1 MTDPV
6 LGTAEVLTSPEV
18 TAKERRLGRI
28 LSELESVVVGFSGG
42 VDSAYLAYMANRVL
56 GDKALC
62 VTAVSPS
69 YPAFQRKETAEFA
82 SRFQL
87 RHLEILTDE
96 VEDSRYRENSPDR
109 CYFCK
114 SELFSKLQALAR
126 QRGFRAVA
134 DGSNRDDRSDFRPGR
149 RAARE
154 YLVCSP
160 LSDAEMNK
168 VEIRELS
175 RRAGLPTW
183 NKPALPCLS
192 SRFPYGTSITP
203 EKLSMVER
211 GEEILRH
218 FGFRV
223 FRVRYHDALVR
234 LEFSPEELP
243 RALDMGMAAL
253 LTKEFKALGFKFI
266 TLDLEGYRSGA
277 LNEVLPLHPSQRPS

>member
-1 MTDPV
+1 ME
-6 LGTAEVLTSPEV
+6 TAEVLTSPQAA
-18 TAKERRLGRI
+18 AKERRLEEI
-28 LSELESVVVGFSGG
+28 LRGLESVVVGFSGG

-56 GDKALC
+56 GGKALS

-69 YPAFQRKETAEFA
+69 YPAYQRKETSEFA
-82 SRFQL
+82 SRYHL
-87 RHLEILTDE
+87 RHLEIFTDE

-114 SELFSKLQALAR
+114 SELFSRLQELAR

-134 DGSNRDDRSDFRPGR
+134 DGTNRDDRGDFRPGR
-149 RAARE
+149 RAAEE
-154 YLVCSP
+154 YRVCSP
-160 LSDAEMNK
+160 LSEAEMDK

-218 FGFRV
+218 FGFKV
-223 FRVRYHDALVR
+223 FRVRHHEALVR

-243 RALDMGMAAL
+243 RALDVRMAAL
-253 LTKEFKALGFKFI
+253 LTREFKALGFQFI